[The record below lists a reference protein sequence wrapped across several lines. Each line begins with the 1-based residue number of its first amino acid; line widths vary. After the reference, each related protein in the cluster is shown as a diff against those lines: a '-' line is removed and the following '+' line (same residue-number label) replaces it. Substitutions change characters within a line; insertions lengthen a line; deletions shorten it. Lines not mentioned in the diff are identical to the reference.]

1 MPIHTN
7 SGFRKLDVW
16 NDGIELVVDVY
27 RLTDPFPDRERYGL
41 TSQLRRA
48 AVSVPTNIAEG
59 YGRSTRGE
67 YLNQLSVANGSL
79 NEIETLCV
87 ISERLRFGVSDAL
100 NDVVLQVTSLQK
112 RVARMRSSLAGTRRA
127 RG

>member
-7 SGFRKLDVW
+7 SGFRRLDVW
-16 NDGIELVVDVY
+16 NDGIELVVDIY
-27 RLTDPFPDRERYGL
+27 RLTEPFPAHERYGL
-41 TSQLRRA
+41 ISQLRRA

-59 YGRSTRGE
+59 YGRATRGE

-79 NEIETLCV
+79 NEVETLCV
-87 ISERLRFGVSDAL
+87 ISERLGFGDPASLDQ
-100 NDVVLQVTSLQK
+100 VVLQVTSLQK
-112 RVARMRSSLAGTRRA
+112 RLTRMRSTLTETRRA